1 MPRRPPRLPP
11 LLAEFDDDER
21 EAVLNANR
29 AFYRAFNDRDFDAMD
44 TIWAP
49 TGSMICV
56 HPGQAPLYG
65 RVEIMASW
73 RAIVNHPN
81 APRAR
86 CVDDGW
92 SAGQGW
98 RSWSAARSCPMPS

>member
-1 MPRRPPRLPP
+1 MPRRPP

-56 HPGQAPLYG
+56 HPG
-65 RVEIMASW
+65 
-73 RAIVNHPN
+73 
-81 APRAR
+81 
-86 CVDDGW
+86 
-92 SAGQGW
+92 
-98 RSWSAARSCPMPS
+98 